1 MFSFARQLL
10 NCNVS
15 RLLMVAFRYHLC
27 LIKLCLCIALQC
39 IMLYQY
45 LQYNILGI
53 SDACVILFLI
63 ADIMPLL
70 TSVTLLTFGLL
81 LLCFWWLWQHAGLL
95 NYIALCNYI
104 QLYFAC
110 NVGHPAGFAT
120 VNLFGEIKIVLHI
133 YDFAHFFINY

>member
-1 MFSFARQLL
+1 
-10 NCNVS
+10 
-15 RLLMVAFRYHLC
+15 MVAFRYHLC

-81 LLCFWWLWQHAGLL
+81 LLCF
-95 NYIALCNYI
+95 
-104 QLYFAC
+104 
-110 NVGHPAGFAT
+110 
-120 VNLFGEIKIVLHI
+120 
-133 YDFAHFFINY
+133 